1 MARVLV
7 VEDDTLIRAVTID
20 VLEDA
25 GFAAF
30 EAENA
35 TEAISVLDEYAE
47 DIAVLLTD
55 VRMPGPI
62 DGITLAKIAEKS
74 WPWICAVIT
83 SGSPLHAYKLLPKT
97 AKFIMK
103 PWAADAL
110 LALFEIR
117 NGELFTTWLCR
128 LRRA

>member
-35 TEAISVLDEYAE
+35 TEAVSALDEYAE

-62 DGITLAKIAEKS
+62 DGITLRNSEKS

-83 SGSPLHAYKLLPKT
+83 SGSPLHAYKLYR
-97 AKFIMK
+97 K
-103 PWAADAL
+103 PPSSS
-110 LALFEIR
+110 
-117 NGELFTTWLCR
+117 
-128 LRRA
+128 